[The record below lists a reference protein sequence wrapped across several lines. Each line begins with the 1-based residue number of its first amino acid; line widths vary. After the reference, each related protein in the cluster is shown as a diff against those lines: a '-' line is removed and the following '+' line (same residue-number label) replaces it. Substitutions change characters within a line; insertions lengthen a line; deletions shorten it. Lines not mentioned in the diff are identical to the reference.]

1 MVSESELELE
11 SLESELL
18 STVSRLLLGD
28 LGSEECLALLPL
40 PEASLAAKAV
50 FEAVFSGIIE
60 AVEAE
65 FEADC
70 FFLF

>member
-28 LGSEECLALLPL
+28 LGSECLALPL
-40 PEASLAAKAV
+40 PEASLAEAV

-65 FEADC
+65 LEADC

>member
-28 LGSEECLALLPL
+28 LGSEECLALPL
-40 PEASLAAKAV
+40 PEASLAEAV

-60 AVEAE
+60 EAVEAE
-65 FEADC
+65 LEVDC

>member
-28 LGSEECLALLPL
+28 LGSEECLALPL
-40 PEASLAAKAV
+40 PEASLA
-50 FEAVFSGIIE
+50 EAVFSGIIE

-65 FEADC
+65 LEADC